1 MAVGA
6 PLAGYRPGRL
16 DPNWTASLSQRHD
29 WEKQAAAQRSQGAHR
44 TGECSELRFS
54 FA

>member
-29 WEKQAAAQRSQGAHR
+29 WEKQAAAQRPQRAYPP
-44 TGECSELRFS
+44 GEYSELRFS